1 MAKRL
6 ALVPNERS
14 TAQAGGPL
22 PAIVSMLPGPAEERI
37 LPEEQRKNPIALQ
50 PMFIWIKDK
59 NEMIAFAKAF
69 VRKLREDGLNVVSD
83 GVQTD
88 PHPKYAL
95 EDSCEVFL
103 PSGSSMR
110 RPGELAIISVYRD
123 GEGDQARL
131 VMKVDAAYSSAFNNL
146 TPALAYA
153 TDIAKPNIMI
163 LRDGTFDF
171 DNPESGSKAV
181 FP

>member
-1 MAKRL
+1 MALRQSVL
-6 ALVPNERS
+6 AKPPALELV
-14 TAQAGGPL
+14 GPEQKIHKSEL
-22 PAIVSMLPGPAEERI
+22 PDPFAEERM
-37 LPEEQRKNPIALQ
+37 KNPIKFQ
-50 PMFIWIKDK
+50 PLFIWIKDK

-103 PSGSSMR
+103 PSGDSMR

-123 GEGDQARL
+123 GVGDQARL
-131 VMKVDAAYSSAFNNL
+131 VMKVDAAYVSAFNNL
-146 TPALAYA
+146 IPALAYA
-153 TDIAKPNIMI
+153 TVSVK
-163 LRDGTFDF
+163 
-171 DNPESGSKAV
+171 SKITVLLDAHSISII
-181 FP
+181 